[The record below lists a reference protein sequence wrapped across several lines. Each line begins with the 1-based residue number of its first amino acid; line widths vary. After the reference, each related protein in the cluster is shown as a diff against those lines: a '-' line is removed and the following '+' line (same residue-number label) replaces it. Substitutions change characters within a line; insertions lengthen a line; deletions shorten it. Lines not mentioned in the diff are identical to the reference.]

1 MKSSPWR
8 RGFTVSLAIGMVLA
22 CGDIRQDE
30 FICENA
36 VSHLQECCPG
46 FDPTRIVCS
55 YDTGCGVTTFPEI
68 DATQGQCIL
77 GDSCQALVG
86 NGVCDRVAAL
96 PDEGVD
102 EAGTS
107 PPVCAA
113 VSPPVGTQVPPEEA
127 GVDTGECLSASDC
140 APGEVCCAVLTAAA
154 ASLVCAPQP
163 CGSGLQSCATSVE
176 CPAGE
181 SCQRF
186 GGTAASFCLSIDAS
200 PGAPADSSVDD
211 ASSSPDAPI
220 AQSAPDAGS
229 APEGGVADASA
240 DAGADARADG
250 GGP

>member
-36 VSHLQECCPG
+36 VSHLQEGCPG
-46 FDPTRIVCS
+46 FDPTQIVCS

-77 GDSCQALVG
+77 GDSCQALVA

-96 PDEGVD
+96 PDEGLD

-113 VSPPVGTQVPPEEA
+113 VPAPVGTPVGTQVAPEA
-127 GVDTGECLSASDC
+127 GVGTEECLSATDC
-140 APGEVCCAVLTAAA
+140 AAGDVCCAVFTLAM

-163 CGSGLQSCATSVE
+163 CESGLQSCATSVE

-181 SCQRF
+181 ACELL
-186 GGTAASFCLSIDAS
+186 GGAVASFCTSLDAS
-200 PGAPADSSVDD
+200 PGTPIDSSVDD
-211 ASSSPDAPI
+211 ASSSTPDAPV
-220 AQSAPDAGS
+220 AQSVPDAGS
-229 APEGGVADASA
+229 APDGRVADASA
-240 DAGADARADG
+240 DAGADG